1 MVYSKG
7 YTLIY
12 YSLKLALVKWAS
24 GIIDVMEIL
33 FVSMHSYIWSTHL
46 HTTNLEMDAM
56 LVGLHYMI
64 NIIHTTP
71 HCYLMHTFLATESY
85 ILLLPVKTGNLL
97 LLFTIYVYCFES
109 TAIKSPLA
117 F

>member
-1 MVYSKG
+1 MQ
-7 YTLIY
+7 
-12 YSLKLALVKWAS
+12 
-24 GIIDVMEIL
+24 IL

-46 HTTNLEMDAM
+46 HTTELEMDAM

-71 HCYLMHTFLATESY
+71 HYYLMPTLLATESFT
-85 ILLLPVKTGNLL
+85 LLIPVKTGNLL
-97 LLFTIYVYCFES
+97 LLFTIFFYSFES

-117 F
+117 L